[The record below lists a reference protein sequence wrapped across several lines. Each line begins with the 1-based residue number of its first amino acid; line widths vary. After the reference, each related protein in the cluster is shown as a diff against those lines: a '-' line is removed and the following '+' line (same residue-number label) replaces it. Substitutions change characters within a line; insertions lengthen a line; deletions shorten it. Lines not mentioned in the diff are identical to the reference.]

1 MVHVKAPSILF
12 NFPYPKTLIRI
23 LRYEFT
29 TNLLHAT
36 RHATRRQLTKLLNSC
51 CEENP
56 AKRPSFIDIKQQ
68 LRAVVDAY
76 D

>member
-1 MVHVKAPSILF
+1 
-12 NFPYPKTLIRI
+12 
-23 LRYEFT
+23 
-29 TNLLHAT
+29 
-36 RHATRRQLTKLLNSC
+36 LNSC